1 MVEFFEKEYA
11 SIGYDETAQAMILLW
26 KIGTTSAEYRNTLNS
41 LLLGM
46 EHFQTSRVIVD
57 TTHLGAIHPDDQEW
71 SISDWTVRAM
81 SSGYTHLAII
91 LPDDIFTQV
100 SVEDTMSLVEDR
112 ILQSHYFSSMQE
124 AKEWIMP

>member
-1 MVEFFEKEYA
+1 MVKFFEQEYA
-11 SIGYDETAQAMILLW
+11 SIGYDEIVRAMVLLW
-26 KIGTTSAEYRNTLNS
+26 KLGATSIEYRNTLNS

-57 TTHLGAIHPDDQEW
+57 TTHLGTIHPDDQEW

-100 SVEDTMSLVEDR
+100 SVEDIMSLVEDR
-112 ILQSHYFSSMQE
+112 ILKSQYFSSIQE
-124 AKEWIMP
+124 AKEWIKP